1 MNRVIEKITAKA
13 LICNSVVNILE
24 TDVGENI
31 YSPEFVA
38 QLESIKLPAAKLE
51 VLIKMT

>member
-1 MNRVIEKITAKA
+1 MNRVIEKIIAKN

-31 YSPEFVA
+31 YSLEFVA
-38 QLESIKLPAAKLE
+38 LLESIKLPAAKLE
-51 VLIKMT
+51 VLIKRP